1 MQATDEI
8 KTVRRVSKDGG
19 DYVVKCPHCKR
30 IMGIEGDD
38 LSEIRG
44 EQYKDPVCGGWVG
57 LSHTAYFVRELDAV

>member
-8 KTVRRVSKDGG
+8 KTVRRVGKDGG
-19 DYVVKCPHCKR
+19 DYVVTCPHCRR

-44 EQYKDPVCGGWVG
+44 EQYQDKVCGGWLEV
-57 LSHTAYFVRELDAV
+57 SQDAHFVRPL